1 MLASK
6 KYYTAT
12 GSLKIKSGPLQENVE
27 WKYLHDS
34 FEICFLYKTYT
45 IPIRKKRIAYRRTLE
60 KWLNDGTPSKEKK
73 LETYQ
78 RRLEFW
84 ENLSSVW
91 IRIREKNALPL
102 FVGPSQKWQRGSCCH
117 SEADN
122 GGFHANFDAATNT
135 AIVLMLYSTKYFCI
149 KTEYVRFL
157 FFLYRKH
164 VFCFCTDILRFVFL
178 PLSLFYV
185 QGTGSL
191 EFEL

>member
-1 MLASK
+1 MTVSKSAS
-6 KYYTAT
+6 Y
-12 GSLKIKSGPLQENVE
+12 IKHTLFR
-27 WKYLHDS
+27 
-34 FEICFLYKTYT
+34 FE
-45 IPIRKKRIAYRRTLE
+45 KRIAYRRTLE

-91 IRIREKNALPL
+91 IRREKNALPL
-102 FVGPSQKWQRGSCCH
+102 FVGPSQKWQRGSCCR

-157 FFLYRKH
+157 FF
-164 VFCFCTDILRFVFL
+164 FCTENMYFVFVL
-178 PLSLFYV
+178 IFYALF
-185 QGTGSL
+185 SFHFLFFMFREL
-191 EFEL
+191 EVLNLNLKFLLLKMLRIFVVKF